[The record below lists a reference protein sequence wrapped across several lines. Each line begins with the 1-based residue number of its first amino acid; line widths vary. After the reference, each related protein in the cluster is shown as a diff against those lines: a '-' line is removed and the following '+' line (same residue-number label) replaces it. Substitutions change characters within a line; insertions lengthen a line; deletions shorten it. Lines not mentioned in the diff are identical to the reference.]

1 MYLAAVVIAA
11 SVAVGQVNESPSAE
25 NPLEEASWLIGTWE
39 AEYDLPTGVPELGKG
54 GEKVK
59 EVLSWQWALDKKF
72 IVLRFSMEIEGQP
85 AFTGLEVSGHDPKSG
100 QVTCSLFNS
109 TGAQG
114 RGEWDKEGDTLTMKW
129 TAIQPDKT
137 VFKGVSYIRQDSK
150 DAYTWGIKKLTRGDE
165 EISDWGP
172 VTYRKRPNRQNGDR

>member
-1 MYLAAVVIAA
+1 MYLTAVAMAAL
-11 SVAVGQVNESPSAE
+11 VAVGQVNESSSSQS
-25 NPLEEASWLIGTWE
+25 PLEEEAWLIGTWE
-39 AEYDLPTGVPELGKG
+39 AEYDLPSGVPELGKG

-59 EVLSWQWALDKKF
+59 EVLSWRWALDKKF

-85 AFTGLEVSGHDPKSG
+85 PFTGLEVTGLNPKSG
-100 QVTCSLFNS
+100 QVTSSLFNS

-114 RGEWDKEGDTLTMKW
+114 RGEWDKEGDTLTMNW

-150 DAYTWGIKKLTRGDE
+150 DEYTWGIKNLTRGGE
-165 EISDWGP
+165 EIADWGP
-172 VTYRKRPNRQNGDR
+172 VTYRKRPNRQNRDR